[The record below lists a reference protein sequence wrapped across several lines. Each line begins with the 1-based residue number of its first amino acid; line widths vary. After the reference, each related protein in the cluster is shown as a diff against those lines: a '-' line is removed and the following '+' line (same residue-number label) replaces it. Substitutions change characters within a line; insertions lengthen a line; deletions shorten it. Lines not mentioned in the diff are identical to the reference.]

1 MNSFRLNDLNR
12 RDFVSAAAL
21 GFLGLS
27 FSGSEAFAAT
37 ASQSSVKARA
47 KPAKSIIYLYM
58 SGGMSH
64 LDTFDPKPA
73 KPDQMGATRTITD
86 KKTGLQF
93 GHHLNRISAHSD
105 ILCPV
110 RSLHTTQGAH
120 EQGNYMMHTSYAMRG
135 SIQHPHFGAWFA
147 RLAGR
152 INSTL
157 PPFVRING
165 GRGLGAGWMGQEFAA
180 LPIGDPAAGLQFSK
194 RQGDVSE
201 ERFQDRLHLLEY
213 MNKDFLGRFPDDE
226 VVARMKSY
234 EAAVRLMK
242 SEDLK
247 SFDISAEDSK
257 LREAYGA
264 TSFGKG
270 CLLARRL
277 VEKGTRF
284 VEVSL
289 SGWDMHNDIAENME
303 ERGEILDQGLGTLL
317 TDLRSRGLLD
327 STLVVVASEFGRT
340 PEIISGSNG
349 RDHYPK
355 AFSCLLAGG
364 GVKGGQAWGA
374 TDETGREVADKSMGV
389 SDFNATLAYACGVDH
404 TKVIVAA
411 NGRPFQIAD
420 KGQPV
425 TKLFA

>member
-1 MNSFRLNDLNR
+1 MNPSRLNDLSR

-27 FSGSEAFAAT
+27 FTGSEAFAAE
-37 ASQSSVKARA
+37 AAQSPVKARA
-47 KPAKSIIYLYM
+47 KPAKSVIYLWM
-58 SGGMSH
+58 GGGMSH
-64 LDTFDPKPA
+64 LDTFDPKPD

-120 EQGNYMMHTSYAMRG
+120 EQGTYMMHSSYAMRG
-135 SIQHPHFGAWFA
+135 TIQHPHFGAWFA

-152 INSTL
+152 INPTL

-180 LPIGDPAAGLQFSK
+180 LPIGDPAAGLQFST
-194 RQGDVSE
+194 RQGDVLE
-201 ERFQDRLHLLEY
+201 DRFQDRLHLLEG
-213 MNKDFLGRFPDDE
+213 MNKDFLGRFPDDDL
-226 VVARMKSY
+226 VARMKSY
-234 EAAVRLMK
+234 EDAVRLMK

-247 SFDISAEDSK
+247 AFDISAEDSE

-264 TSFGKG
+264 NPFGKG

-284 VEVSL
+284 IEVAL
-289 SGWDMHNDIAENME
+289 GGWDMHNDIADAME
-303 ERGEILDQGLGTLL
+303 KKGEILDQALGTLL

-340 PEIISGSNG
+340 PEISGRNG

-355 AFSCLLAGG
+355 AFSALLAGG
-364 GVKGGQAWGA
+364 GVKAGQAWGA
-374 TDETGREVADKSMGV
+374 TDESGREVADKSMGV
-389 SDFNATLAYACGVDH
+389 SDFNATLAYACGIDH

-425 TKLFA
+425 TALFS

>member
-1 MNSFRLNDLNR
+1 MNSFRHDELSR
-12 RDFVSAAAL
+12 RDFVTAAAF

-27 FSGSEAFAAT
+27 LPGNPAFAAD
-37 ASQSSVKARA
+37 AVQSPVSARA
-47 KPAKSIIYLYM
+47 KPAKSIIYLWM
-58 SGGMSH
+58 GGGMSH
-64 LDTFDPKPA
+64 LDTFDPKPD
-73 KPDQMGATRTITD
+73 KPEQMGATRTITD

-93 GHHLNRISAHSD
+93 GHHLNRIAAHAD

-110 RSLHTTQGAH
+110 RSLNTTQGAH
-120 EQGNYMMHTSYAMRG
+120 EQGTYIMHSSYAMRG
-135 SIQHPHFGAWFA
+135 TVQHPHFGAWFT

-152 INSTL
+152 LNPTL
-157 PPFVRING
+157 PPYVRVNG

-180 LPIGDPAAGLQFSK
+180 LPINDPAAGLQYSK
-194 RQGDVSE
+194 RQADVPE
-201 ERFQDRLHLLEY
+201 DRFQDRLHLLDE
-213 MNKDFLGRFPDDE
+213 MNKDFLARHPDDE
-226 VVARMKSY
+226 LVARMKSY
-234 EAAVRLMK
+234 EDAVRLMK

-247 SFDISAEDSK
+247 AFDIMSEDAK
-257 LREAYGA
+257 LRSSYGSHA
-264 TSFGKG
+264 FGKG

-289 SGWDMHNDIAENME
+289 GGWDMHNDIAEGME
-303 ERGEILDQGLGTLL
+303 KNGEILDQALGTLL

-340 PEIISGSNG
+340 PEISGRAG

-374 TDETGREVADKSMGV
+374 TDPQGREVVDKSMGV
-389 SDFNATLAYACGVDH
+389 TDFNATLAYACGIDH
-404 TKVIVAA
+404 TKVIVSG

-420 KGQPV
+420 KGQPA
-425 TKLFA
+425 TGLFS